1 MTTETEA
8 LSTRVKA
15 QVLAEALPWL
25 KQLHG
30 KIVVI
35 KYGGNAMTDDAL
47 RHAFAA
53 DMAFLRNCG
62 VHPVVVHGGGPQI
75 TAMLRRLGI
84 DKGDFK
90 GGFRVTTPEVLDV
103 ARMVLFGQVG
113 RELVNLINAHGPYAV
128 GITGEDAQLF
138 TAVRRSVT
146 VDGVATDI
154 GLVGDV
160 DTVNTAAVLD
170 LIAARRIPVVSTLA
184 PDAEG
189 VVHNIN
195 ADTAAAALAEALG
208 AEKLLMLTDVEGLYT
223 SWPDRGSLVSEID
236 TATLAQLLP
245 TLETGM
251 IPKVEACLRAVT
263 AGVPSAHVIDGR
275 VQHCVL
281 VELFTDAGTG
291 TKVVRAGDDAER
303 SDEEERRRW
312 QA

>member
-1 MTTETEA
+1 MTIKIDT
-8 LSTRVKA
+8 LSTDAKA
-15 QVLAEALPWL
+15 RVLAEALPWL

-35 KYGGNAMTDDAL
+35 KYGGNAMTDDTL

-62 VHPVVVHGGGPQI
+62 IDPVVVHGGGPQI
-75 TAMLRRLGI
+75 TTMLRRLGI
-84 DKGDFK
+84 EGDFK

-160 DTVNTAAVLD
+160 DRVNTAAVLD

-223 SWPDRGSLVSEID
+223 SWPDRESLVSEID

-245 TLETGM
+245 TLEAGM

-275 VQHCVL
+275 VEHCVL

-291 TKVVRAGDDAER
+291 TKVVGA
-303 SDEEERRRW
+303 
-312 QA
+312 

>member
-1 MTTETEA
+1 MNVDTLPTQ
-8 LSTRVKA
+8 LKA
-15 QVLAEALPWL
+15 EVLAEALPWL

-30 KIVVI
+30 KIVVV
-35 KYGGNAMTDDAL
+35 KYGGNAMIDDTL
-47 RHAFAA
+47 KHAFAA

-62 VHPVVVHGGGPQI
+62 IHPVVVHGGGPQI

-84 DKGDFK
+84 AGDFK

-113 RELVNLINAHGPYAV
+113 RELVNLVNAHGPYAV
-128 GITGEDAQLF
+128 GVTGEDAQLF
-138 TAVRRSVT
+138 TAIRRSVN

-160 DTVNTAAVLD
+160 AYVNTAALLD

-184 PDAEG
+184 PDEDG

-195 ADTAAAALAEALG
+195 SDTAAAALAEALG
-208 AEKLLMLTDVEGLYT
+208 AAKLLVLTDVEGLYT
-223 SWPDRGSLVSEID
+223 QWPDRESLVSEID
-236 TATLAQLLP
+236 TDTLAPLLP
-245 TLETGM
+245 TLEEGM

-263 AGVPSAHVIDGR
+263 GGVPSAHIIDGR
-275 VQHCVL
+275 VKHCVL

-303 SDEEERRRW
+303 SDAEERRR
-312 QA
+312 

>member
-1 MTTETEA
+1 MTSTDA
-8 LSTRVKA
+8 LSTQVKA
-15 QVLAEALPWL
+15 EVLAEALPWL

-30 KIVVI
+30 KVVVI
-35 KYGGNAMTDDAL
+35 KYGGNAMTDETL
-47 RHAFAA
+47 RAAFAA

-62 VHPVVVHGGGPQI
+62 IHPVVVHGGGPQI

-113 RELVNLINAHGPYAV
+113 RELVNLINTHGPYAV
-128 GITGEDAQLF
+128 GLTGEDAQLF

-184 PDAEG
+184 PDADG

-223 SWPDRGSLVSEID
+223 SWPDRDSLVSEID

-245 TLETGM
+245 TLEAGM

-275 VQHCVL
+275 VTHCVL

-291 TKVVRAGDDAER
+291 TKVVPA
-303 SDEEERRRW
+303 
-312 QA
+312 

>member
-1 MTTETEA
+1 MTTKIEA
-8 LSTRVKA
+8 LSTDAKA
-15 QVLAEALPWL
+15 RVLAEALPWL

-30 KIVVI
+30 RIVVV
-35 KYGGNAMTDDAL
+35 KYGGNAMTDDTL

-62 VHPVVVHGGGPQI
+62 IHPVVVHGGGPQI

-160 DTVNTAAVLD
+160 DQVNTAALLD

-184 PDAEG
+184 PDADG

-223 SWPDRGSLVSEID
+223 SWPDRDSLVSEID

-245 TLETGM
+245 TLEAGM

-275 VQHCVL
+275 VKHCVL

-291 TKVVRAGDDAER
+291 TKVVSA
-303 SDEEERRRW
+303 
-312 QA
+312 

>member
-1 MTTETEA
+1 MIVPTPLPTH
-8 LSTRVKA
+8 LKA

-30 KIVVI
+30 KIVVV
-35 KYGGNAMTDDAL
+35 KYGGNAMTDDVL
-47 RHAFAA
+47 RCAFAA

-62 VHPVVVHGGGPQI
+62 IHPVVVHGGGPQI
-75 TAMLRRLGI
+75 STMLKRLNI
-84 DKGDFK
+84 PGDFK

-113 RELVNLINAHGPYAV
+113 RELVNMINAHGPYAV

-138 TAVRRSVT
+138 TAVRRKVT
-146 VDGVATDI
+146 VDGVTTDI

-160 DTVNTAAVLD
+160 DNVNTAALLD

-184 PDAEG
+184 PDIAG

-208 AEKLLMLTDVEGLYT
+208 AEKLLILTDVEGLYT
-223 SWPDRGSLVSEID
+223 QWPDRESLVSEID
-236 TATLAQLLP
+236 TVALTTLLP
-245 TLETGM
+245 TLQTGM
-251 IPKVEACLRAVT
+251 IPKVEACVRAVSG
-263 AGVPSAHVIDGR
+263 GVPSAHVIDGR
-275 VQHCVL
+275 VEHCVL

-291 TKVVRAGDDAER
+291 TKVVRP
-303 SDEEERRRW
+303 
-312 QA
+312 

>member
-1 MTTETEA
+1 MTIDTDSLPTQ
-8 LSTRVKA
+8 VKA

-30 KIVVI
+30 KIVVV
-35 KYGGNAMTDDAL
+35 KYGGNAMTDDTL
-47 RHAFAA
+47 REAFAA

-75 TAMLRRLGI
+75 SAMLRRLGI
-84 DKGDFK
+84 HGDFK

-160 DTVNTAAVLD
+160 EHVNTAAVLD

-184 PDAEG
+184 PDPEG

-195 ADTAAAALAEALG
+195 ADTAAAALAEALH

-223 SWPDRGSLVSEID
+223 NWPSRDSLVSEID
-236 TATLAQLLP
+236 TATLSQLLP
-245 TLETGM
+245 TLEAGM

-263 AGVPSAHVIDGR
+263 GGVPSAHVIDGR
-275 VQHCVL
+275 VKHCVL
-281 VELFTDAGTG
+281 VELFTNAGTG
-291 TKVVRAGDDAER
+291 TKVVSG
-303 SDEEERRRW
+303 
-312 QA
+312 

>member
-1 MTTETEA
+1 
-8 LSTRVKA
+8 
-15 QVLAEALPWL
+15 
-25 KQLHG
+25 
-30 KIVVI
+30 
-35 KYGGNAMTDDAL
+35 
-47 RHAFAA
+47 
-53 DMAFLRNCG
+53 MAFLRNCG
-62 VHPVVVHGGGPQI
+62 IHPVVVHGGGPQI

-160 DTVNTAAVLD
+160 DQVNTAAVLD

-184 PDAEG
+184 PDADG

-223 SWPDRGSLVSEID
+223 SWPDREFVGQRNRHRHTGA
-236 TATLAQLLP
+236 TATHPGGGHDPQGRGLS
-245 TLETGM
+245 
-251 IPKVEACLRAVT
+251 RAVT

-275 VQHCVL
+275 VKHCVL
-281 VELFTDAGTG
+281 VELFTHAGTG
-291 TKVVRAGDDAER
+291 TKVVPA
-303 SDEEERRRW
+303 
-312 QA
+312 

>member
-1 MTTETEA
+1 MISTE
-8 LSTRVKA
+8 VKA

-25 KQLHG
+25 TQLHG
-30 KIVVI
+30 RIVVV
-35 KYGGNAMTDDAL
+35 KYGGNAMTNDTL
-47 RHAFAA
+47 RREFAA

-62 VHPVVVHGGGPQI
+62 IHPVVVHGGGPQI
-75 TAMLRRLGI
+75 SAMLKRLGI
-84 DKGDFK
+84 SGDFK
-90 GGFRVTTPEVLDV
+90 GGFRVTTPDVLDV

-128 GITGEDAQLF
+128 GITGEDANLF

-146 VDGVATDI
+146 VDGVDTDI

-160 DTVNTAAVLD
+160 DKVNTAAVLD

-208 AEKLLMLTDVEGLYT
+208 AEKLLMLTDVEGIYT
-223 SWPDRGSLVSEID
+223 DWPDRDSLVSEID
-236 TATLAQLLP
+236 TGSLAQLLP
-245 TLETGM
+245 TFESGM

-263 AGVPSAHVIDGR
+263 GGVPSAHVIDGR
-275 VQHCVL
+275 VKHCVL
-281 VELFTDAGTG
+281 VELFTPEGTG
-291 TKVVRAGDDAER
+291 TKVVPA
-303 SDEEERRRW
+303 
-312 QA
+312 

>member
-1 MTTETEA
+1 
-8 LSTRVKA
+8 
-15 QVLAEALPWL
+15 
-25 KQLHG
+25 
-30 KIVVI
+30 
-35 KYGGNAMTDDAL
+35 
-47 RHAFAA
+47 
-53 DMAFLRNCG
+53 
-62 VHPVVVHGGGPQI
+62 
-75 TAMLRRLGI
+75 MLRRLGI
-84 DKGDFK
+84 EGDFK

-146 VDGVATDI
+146 VDGVDTDI

-160 DTVNTAAVLD
+160 ELVNAAAVLD

-184 PDAEG
+184 PDVDG

-223 SWPDRGSLVSEID
+223 GWPDRTSLVSEID

-245 TLETGM
+245 TLEAGM

-275 VQHCVL
+275 VEHCVL
-281 VELFTDAGTG
+281 VELFTHAGTG
-291 TKVVRAGDDAER
+291 TKVVPV
-303 SDEEERRRW
+303 
-312 QA
+312 

>member
-1 MTTETEA
+1 MTINTHELPTQ
-8 LSTRVKA
+8 VKA

-30 KIVVI
+30 KTVVV
-35 KYGGNAMTDDAL
+35 KYGGNAMIDETL
-47 RHAFAA
+47 RQAFAA

-62 VHPVVVHGGGPQI
+62 IHPVVVHGGGPQI
-75 TAMLRRLGI
+75 TAMLHRLGI

-90 GGFRVTTPEVLDV
+90 GGFRVTTPEVLEV

-160 DTVNTAAVLD
+160 DKVNTAAVLD

-184 PDAEG
+184 PDTEG

-208 AEKLLMLTDVEGLYT
+208 AEKLLMLTDVEGIYT
-223 SWPDRGSLVSEID
+223 ASL
-236 TATLAQLLP
+236 TQLLP
-245 TLETGM
+245 TFETGM
-251 IPKVEACLRAVT
+251 IPKVEACLRAVNG
-263 AGVPSAHVIDGR
+263 GVPSAHVIDGR
-275 VQHCVL
+275 VKHCVL
-281 VELFTDAGTG
+281 VELFTPEGTG
-291 TKVVRAGDDAER
+291 TKVVSA
-303 SDEEERRRW
+303 
-312 QA
+312 

>member
-1 MTTETEA
+1 
-8 LSTRVKA
+8 
-15 QVLAEALPWL
+15 
-25 KQLHG
+25 
-30 KIVVI
+30 
-35 KYGGNAMTDDAL
+35 
-47 RHAFAA
+47 
-53 DMAFLRNCG
+53 
-62 VHPVVVHGGGPQI
+62 
-75 TAMLRRLGI
+75 
-84 DKGDFK
+84 
-90 GGFRVTTPEVLDV
+90 
-103 ARMVLFGQVG
+103 VG

-160 DTVNTAAVLD
+160 DQVNTAAILD

-184 PDAEG
+184 PDADG

-223 SWPDRGSLVSEID
+223 SWPDRDSLVSEID

-245 TLETGM
+245 TLESGM

-275 VQHCVL
+275 VKHCVL
-281 VELFTDAGTG
+281 VELFTHAGTG
-291 TKVVRAGDDAER
+291 TKVVSA
-303 SDEEERRRW
+303 
-312 QA
+312 

>member
-1 MTTETEA
+1 MTTKIEA
-8 LSTRVKA
+8 LSTDAKA
-15 QVLAEALPWL
+15 RVLAEALPWL

-30 KIVVI
+30 RIVVV
-35 KYGGNAMTDDAL
+35 KYGGNAMTDDTL

-62 VHPVVVHGGGPQI
+62 IHPVVVHGGGPQI

-160 DTVNTAAVLD
+160 DQVNTAALLD

-184 PDAEG
+184 PDADG

-223 SWPDRGSLVSEID
+223 SWPDRDSLVSEID

-245 TLETGM
+245 TLEAGM

-275 VQHCVL
+275 AKHCVL

-291 TKVVRAGDDAER
+291 TKVVSA
-303 SDEEERRRW
+303 
-312 QA
+312 

>member
-1 MTTETEA
+1 MFLRTQE
-8 LSTRVKA
+8 LSTAVKA

-25 KQLHG
+25 KQLYG
-30 KIVVI
+30 KVVVI
-35 KYGGNAMTDDAL
+35 KYGGNAMTDDTL

-62 VHPVVVHGGGPQI
+62 ILPVVVHGGGPQI

-84 DKGDFK
+84 EGDFK

-160 DTVNTAAVLD
+160 ERVNTAAVLD
-170 LIAARRIPVVSTLA
+170 LITAGRIPVVSTLA

-195 ADTAAAALAEALG
+195 ADTAAAALAEALR

-236 TATLAQLLP
+236 TATLSQLLP
-245 TLETGM
+245 TLEAGM

-275 VQHCVL
+275 VEHCVL

-291 TKVVRAGDDAER
+291 TKVVSA
-303 SDEEERRRW
+303 
-312 QA
+312 

>member
-1 MTTETEA
+1 MSSATEA
-8 LSTRVKA
+8 LSTAVKA

-35 KYGGNAMTDDAL
+35 KYGGNAMTDDTL

-84 DKGDFK
+84 PGDFK

-160 DTVNTAAVLD
+160 ERVNTAAVLD

-195 ADTAAAALAEALG
+195 ADTAAAALAEALN

-236 TATLAQLLP
+236 TATLSQLLP
-245 TLETGM
+245 TLEAGM

-275 VQHCVL
+275 VEHCVL
-281 VELFTDAGTG
+281 VELFTDEGTG

-312 QA
+312 NA

>member
-1 MTTETEA
+1 MTTSA
-8 LSTRVKA
+8 VPIPAKA
-15 QVLAEALPWL
+15 RVLAEALPWL

-30 KIVVI
+30 KIVVV
-35 KYGGNAMTDDAL
+35 KYGGNAMTDNTL
-47 RHAFAA
+47 RQAFAA

-62 VHPVVVHGGGPQI
+62 IHPVVVHGGGPQI
-75 TAMLRRLGI
+75 TAMLQRLGI
-84 DKGDFK
+84 PGDFK

-113 RELVNLINAHGPYAV
+113 RELVNMINAHGPYAV

-154 GLVGDV
+154 GLVGNV
-160 DTVNTAAVLD
+160 DHVNTAAVRD
-170 LIAARRIPVVSTLA
+170 LIAAHRIPVVSTLA
-184 PDAEG
+184 PDNEG

-223 SWPDRGSLVSEID
+223 RWPERDSLVSEID

-245 TLETGM
+245 TLASGM
-251 IPKVEACLRAVT
+251 IPKVEACLRAVGG
-263 AGVPSAHVIDGR
+263 GVPSAHVIDGR
-275 VQHCVL
+275 VEHCVL
-281 VELFTDAGTG
+281 VELFTDEGTG
-291 TKVVRAGDDAER
+291 TKVVGP
-303 SDEEERRRW
+303 
-312 QA
+312 

>member
-1 MTTETEA
+1 MTTAADA
-8 LSTRVKA
+8 LPTQVKA
-15 QVLAEALPWL
+15 EVLAEALPWL

-35 KYGGNAMTDDAL
+35 KYGGNAMTDETL
-47 RHAFAA
+47 RAAFAA

-62 VHPVVVHGGGPQI
+62 IHPVVVHGGGPQI

-113 RELVNLINAHGPYAV
+113 RELVNLINTHGPYAV
-128 GITGEDAQLF
+128 GLTGEDAQLF

-160 DTVNTAAVLD
+160 DRVNTAAVLD

-184 PDAEG
+184 PDVEG

-223 SWPDRGSLVSEID
+223 SWPDRDSLVSEID

-245 TLETGM
+245 TLEAGM

-275 VQHCVL
+275 VKHCVL
-281 VELFTDAGTG
+281 VELFTDASTG
-291 TKVVRAGDDAER
+291 TKVV
-303 SDEEERRRW
+303 ST
-312 QA
+312 

>member
-1 MTTETEA
+1 MSAPPTP
-8 LSTRVKA
+8 VKA

-30 KIVVI
+30 NIVVV
-35 KYGGNAMTDDAL
+35 KYGGNAMTDDDL
-47 RHAFAA
+47 KHAFAA

-62 VHPVVVHGGGPQI
+62 IHPVVVHGGGPQI
-75 TAMLRRLGI
+75 NTMLQRLGI
-84 DKGDFK
+84 AGDFK

-154 GLVGDV
+154 GLVGNV
-160 DTVNTAAVLD
+160 EQVNTDAIRD
-170 LIAARRIPVVSTLA
+170 LIAAHRIPVVSTLA
-184 PDAEG
+184 PDVDG

-208 AEKLLMLTDVEGLYT
+208 AEKLLILTDVEGLYT
-223 SWPDRGSLVSEID
+223 RWPDTDSLVSEID
-236 TATLAQLLP
+236 TATLTQLLP
-245 TLETGM
+245 SLQSGM
-251 IPKVEACLRAVT
+251 IPKVEACLRAVGG
-263 AGVPSAHVIDGR
+263 GVPSAHVIDGR
-275 VQHCVL
+275 VEHCVL
-281 VELFTDAGTG
+281 VELFTDTGTG
-291 TKVVRAGDDAER
+291 TKVVDA
-303 SDEEERRRW
+303 
-312 QA
+312 